1 MTNDWKIKELTKQE
15 KAVAEKLRSRGIEPA
30 TPQLNVDLALSIFPI
45 VTPNCNPDVS
55 KICVM
60 CHGAMLEQ
68 IKHVR
73 IPSRL
78 TYLHIQPIIV
88 DGKSIAFEGATEAD
102 VVVYKDFVRYSR
114 DSATVTVRK
123 NIDHNVWIQSSFERR
138 LEEFWKLI
146 RHAIEAIGARSIS
159 SDDKSL
165 LLNIVEEESAKMIS
179 NLVNQPQPFAKSGR
193 QPSIS

>member
-1 MTNDWKIKELTKQE
+1 MEADPDSIEQASDQMTNDWKIKELTKQE

-45 VTPNCNPDVS
+45 VTPNCDPDVS

-78 TYLHIQPIIV
+78 TYLHIQPIIKEHEHNESFGSYWHSDV
-88 DGKSIAFEGATEAD
+88 DLGLYLHQYQI
-102 VVVYKDFVRYSR
+102 YK
-114 DSATVTVRK
+114 A
-123 NIDHNVWIQSSFERR
+123 NVF
-138 LEEFWKLI
+138 
-146 RHAIEAIGARSIS
+146 
-159 SDDKSL
+159 
-165 LLNIVEEESAKMIS
+165 
-179 NLVNQPQPFAKSGR
+179 
-193 QPSIS
+193 